1 MAPKVKTAKNSKL
14 PENCFE
20 SVGKGGRP
28 PDRFLYFIVN
38 IEEISGLTDVEM
50 QSEYDDKMIMIRMAQ
65 RQHGDIS
72 LRLVWNPGITV
83 IDNLTSK
90 TNGIVGLHRF
100 DCWEYESSEEMIE
113 GRQEKSCDSTS

>member
-1 MAPKVKTAKNSKL
+1 MALKVKTTKNSKL

-50 QSEYDDKMIMIRMAQ
+50 KYEYDDKMIMIRMAQ
-65 RQHGDIS
+65 RQHDDIS
-72 LRLVWNPGITV
+72 LR
-83 IDNLTSK
+83 
-90 TNGIVGLHRF
+90 
-100 DCWEYESSEEMIE
+100 
-113 GRQEKSCDSTS
+113 